1 MLDSTDRN
9 KHIPTLVQ
17 CTENSQ
23 QRIIHMT
30 GHSLSISPFCF
41 ADNKW
46 PCFLTLWVIN
56 RCEVKLNLLNVVFEQ
71 CDFLNYIDISWEYI
85 LKSNLHACPSTV
97 FSLGNHLCQA
107 CKRTNKMNKIPC
119 VFVYTKSVPWTG
131 TLWCKPKK
139 SQTIALCLFLRWD
152 SLFMYSGMSWNS
164 LCRPSGPLS

>member
-30 GHSLSISPFCF
+30 GYSLSISPFCF

-46 PCFLTLWVIN
+46 PCFLTRWVIN
-56 RCEVKLNLLNVVFEQ
+56 RCEVKLNLLTVVFEQ

-85 LKSNLHACPSTV
+85 LKSNLHACPSTSSPLETISV
-97 FSLGNHLCQA
+97 RHVKEQTKWIKFLVCLNTLKVYLELGHSDANPRNH
-107 CKRTNKMNKIPC
+107 R
-119 VFVYTKSVPWTG
+119 
-131 TLWCKPKK
+131 
-139 SQTIALCLFLRWD
+139 R
-152 SLFMYSGMSWNS
+152 
-164 LCRPSGPLS
+164 